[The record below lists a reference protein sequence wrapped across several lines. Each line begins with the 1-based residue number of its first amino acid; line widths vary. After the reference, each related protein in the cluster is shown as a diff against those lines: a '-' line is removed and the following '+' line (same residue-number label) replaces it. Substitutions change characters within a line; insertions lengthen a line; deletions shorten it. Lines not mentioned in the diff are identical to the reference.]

1 MFTIINGKG
10 NEYLPMIY
18 ILMWTKEFSPFNY
31 SEMGQQFFKNKNC
44 EFQNC
49 FVTNNKSYFQNV
61 IYFDVITFNAMNI
74 KDTIPPLERSIDQ
87 LYVFASMDPP
97 GLYRMPSSYKGFF
110 NLTYTYKLDSDVP
123 LRFLIVRNDKG
134 EIIGPNKDMHWID
147 IKDMKPTSD
156 EIKKK
161 LQNKNKAVAWFV
173 SNCHAP
179 NQREDY
185 VQKLSVELDKYE
197 LKVDIFGVCGYLE
210 CPKFT
215 KECYDILESD
225 YYFYLSFENSMCI
238 DYVSEKLLTALKHF
252 TVPVVYGGANY
263 TRYVKS

>member
-1 MFTIINGKG
+1 
-10 NEYLPMIY
+10 
-18 ILMWTKEFSPFNY
+18 MWTKEFSPFNY
-31 SEMGQQFFKNKNC
+31 SEMGQQFFVNKNC
-44 EFQNC
+44 QFQNC
-49 FVTNNKSYFQNV
+49 FVTNNKSYFQHV
-61 IYFDVITFNAMNI
+61 QYFDVITFNAMNI
-74 KDTIPPLERSIDQ
+74 KDTIPPLERSADQ

-97 GLYRMPSSYKGFF
+97 GLYPMPSCYNGFF
-110 NLTYTYKLDSDVP
+110 NMTYTYKLDSDVT

-134 EIIGPNKDMHWID
+134 VIIGPKKDMQWID

-156 EIKKK
+156 EIKNK

-185 VQKLSVELDKYE
+185 VQKLSIELDKYE
-197 LKVDIFGVCGYLE
+197 LRVDTFGVCGYLE
-210 CPKFT
+210 CSKFT
-215 KECYDILESD
+215 KECYDVLESD
-225 YYFYLSFENSMCI
+225 YYFYLSFENSMCE

-263 TRYVKS
+263 TR